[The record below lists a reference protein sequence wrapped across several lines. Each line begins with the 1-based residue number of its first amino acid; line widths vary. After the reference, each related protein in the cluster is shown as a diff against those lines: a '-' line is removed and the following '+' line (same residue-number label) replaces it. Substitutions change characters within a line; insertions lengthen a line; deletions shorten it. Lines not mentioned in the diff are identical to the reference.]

1 VLPLETY
8 PEASS
13 SCISIKIG
21 ILCIEGRPLGLSWG
35 LSDCQTTHGPM
46 YFLISKMVDS
56 VLKCYQELVKIMI
69 FLQKNV
75 FLKNS

>member
-1 VLPLETY
+1 
-8 PEASS
+8 
-13 SCISIKIG
+13 
-21 ILCIEGRPLGLSWG
+21 
-35 LSDCQTTHGPM
+35 M
-46 YFLISKMVDS
+46 YFSISKMVDS